1 MEGTTMSEALPALHA
16 SVGRLR
22 EVVGGLEPGQIRQSA
37 YPSEWTVADTLSH
50 LGSGAVILQ
59 RRFEDTVAGRP
70 TDDRFS
76 QSVWDEWNAKP
87 PEEQAA
93 EALVADAALLESLE
107 SSTDGQ
113 RRDFSF
119 VLGPMQLDFEGFVG
133 LRLAEHV
140 VHTWDVEVAVDPA
153 ALLDEEAVAVM
164 IDRLGLVA
172 GFAGKPVGLDAEV
185 HVELHRPDRR
195 VTVVL
200 APDSV
205 RLDDGVPGADAD
217 LVLPAEAFIRLVYGR
232 LDPEHTPSG
241 TEGAQLDR
249 LRQAFPGL

>member
-1 MEGTTMSEALPALHA
+1 MSEPLSALHD

-22 EVVGGLEPGQIRQSA
+22 QVVGGLQPGQIRQSA
-37 YPSEWTVADTLSH
+37 YPREWTIADTLSH

-59 RRFEDTVAGRP
+59 RRFEDTVGGRP
-70 TDDRFS
+70 TDDQFT

-119 VLGPMQLDFEGFVG
+119 VMGPMQLDFDGFVG

-140 VHTWDVEVAVDPA
+140 VHSWDIEVAVDPA
-153 ALLDEEAVAVM
+153 VGLAEQAVPVM
-164 IDRLGLVA
+164 IDRLGMVA

-195 VTVVL
+195 LTVVL

-205 RLDDGVPGADAD
+205 RLAAGDPDSPPD

-232 LDPEHTPSG
+232 LDPEHTPSD
-241 TEGAQLDR
+241 TEGADLDR

>member
-1 MEGTTMSEALPALHA
+1 MSEALRVLHA

-22 EVVGGLEPGQIRQSA
+22 QVVGGLQPGQIRQSA
-37 YPSEWTVADTLSH
+37 YPSEWTIADTLSH
-50 LGSGAVILQ
+50 LGSGAVILR
-59 RRFEDTVAGRP
+59 RRFEDTVGGRP

-93 EALVADAALLESLE
+93 DALVADAALLESLE
-107 SSTDGQ
+107 SSTDQQ
-113 RRDFSF
+113 RRDFAF
-119 VLGPMQLDFEGFVG
+119 VLGPMQLDFDGFVG

-140 VHTWDVEVAVDPA
+140 VHTWDVEVAGDPA
-153 ALLDEEAVAVM
+153 VGLAEQAVPVM
-164 IDRLGLVA
+164 IDRLGMVA
-172 GFAGKPVGLDAEV
+172 GFAGKPVGLDGEV
-185 HVELHRPDRR
+185 HVELHRPERR
-195 VTVVL
+195 ITVVL

-205 RLDDGVPGADAD
+205 RLDVDGAGSPPD

-232 LDPEHTPSG
+232 LDPEHTPPD
-241 TEGAQLDR
+241 TEGAGLDR

>member
-1 MEGTTMSEALPALHA
+1 MSEVLAALHT

-22 EVVGGLEPGQIRQSA
+22 RVVGGLQPGQIRQSA
-37 YPSEWTVADTLSH
+37 YPSDWTIADTLSH

-59 RRFEDTVAGRP
+59 RGFEDSLGGRP

-87 PEEQAA
+87 PEDQAA
-93 EALVADAALLESLE
+93 EALVADGALLESLE
-107 SSTDGQ
+107 SSTAGQ

-119 VLGPMQLDFEGFVG
+119 VVGPMQLDFDGFVG
-133 LRLAEHV
+133 LRLSEHV

-153 ALLDEEAVAVM
+153 VGLAEEAVPVM

-172 GFAGKPVGLDAEV
+172 GFAGQPIGLDAVV
-185 HVELHRPDRR
+185 HVELHRPERR
-195 VTVVL
+195 LTVVL

-205 RLDDGVPGADAD
+205 RLDVAGPGAHPD

-232 LDPEHTPSG
+232 LDPEHTPPD
-241 TEGAQLDR
+241 TEGAELDR